1 MKLLALD
8 SSGLTASV
16 AYTEDSILRAEYT
29 VDYKKTHSQTL
40 LPMLDEITSM
50 VGFDPADADAIAVSC
65 GPGSF
70 TGLRIGS
77 STAKGICLALGKPLI
92 EVPTLAALAYNLFGA
107 SGLICPIMDARR
119 SQVYNGLYCFKGS
132 ELVTLKDQ
140 RALSV
145 EDLAFEL
152 NSMNPDQVI
161 LLGDGVQ
168 VYRERLDTMLTV
180 PHIYAPPSCG
190 RQRAA
195 SVASYG
201 AVLFS
206 QGKAIPGSQHAPL
219 YLRKSQAER
228 EREQKGLS

>member
-1 MKLLALD
+1 
-8 SSGLTASV
+8 
-16 AYTEDSILRAEYT
+16 
-29 VDYKKTHSQTL
+29 
-40 LPMLDEITSM
+40 
-50 VGFDPADADAIAVSC
+50 
-65 GPGSF
+65 
-70 TGLRIGS
+70 
-77 STAKGICLALGKPLI
+77 
-92 EVPTLAALAYNLFGA
+92 
-107 SGLICPIMDARR
+107 MDARR
-119 SQVYNGLYCFKGS
+119 SQVYNGLYYFKGS

-140 RALSV
+140 RALAV
-145 EDLAFEL
+145 EDLALEL
-152 NSMNPDQVI
+152 NSMNPEQVI

-168 VYRERLDTMLTV
+168 VYRERLDTLLTV

-206 QGKAIPGSQHAPL
+206 QGKAIPGSQHVPL

>member
-16 AYTEDSILRAEYT
+16 AYTEDSVLRAEYT

-40 LPMLDEITSM
+40 LPML
-50 VGFDPADADAIAVSC
+50 
-65 GPGSF
+65 
-70 TGLRIGS
+70 
-77 STAKGICLALGKPLI
+77 GKPLI

-107 SGLICPIMDARR
+107 NGLICPIMDARR

-132 ELVTLKDQ
+132 ELVTLNDQ

-152 NSMNPDQVI
+152 NSMNPEQVI

-168 VYRERLDTMLTV
+168 VYRERLDSLLTV
-180 PHIYAPPSCG
+180 PHLYAPPSCG